1 MFAQSR
7 SDHGNCLV
15 LCENPT
21 ASISRHS
28 QLQCSCKRQR
38 EREGRRERRDINVTA
53 DLEEAIILF
62 KRCRFIVLGGQ
73 NHAVMAEKENK
84 H

>member
-1 MFAQSR
+1 LHRAEVITEIAWFSVKIQQPLFPGTRNYS
-7 SDHGNCLV
+7 V
-15 LCENPT
+15 LARDGE
-21 ASISRHS
+21 
-28 QLQCSCKRQR
+28 K
-38 EREGRRERRDINVTA
+38 EGGRERRDINVTA